1 MITDTILS
9 RKTAS
14 ITEFKKNPT
23 AAMNESQ
30 GEPVAILNH
39 NKAAF
44 YCVPPAMF
52 ELMFEQMS
60 DTLLLDKAL
69 ARSTDDE
76 VDVSWDDL

>member
-1 MITDTILS
+1 MITENILS

-14 ITEFKKNPT
+14 ITDFKKNPT
-23 AAMNESQ
+23 AAMNESH

-39 NKAAF
+39 NKPAF

-60 DTLLLDKAL
+60 DALLLQKAL
-69 ARSTDDE
+69 ERTCDDE
-76 VDVSWDDL
+76 IEVSWDEL

>member
-1 MITDTILS
+1 MITENILS

-23 AAMNESQ
+23 AAMNESH

-39 NKAAF
+39 NKPAF

-52 ELMFEQMS
+52 ELMFEHMS
-60 DTLLLDKAL
+60 DSLLLQKAVDR
-69 ARSTDDE
+69 AGDE
-76 VDVSWDDL
+76 EIDVSWDDL

>member
-1 MITDTILS
+1 MITENILS

-14 ITEFKKNPT
+14 ITDFKKNPT
-23 AAMNESQ
+23 AAMNESH

-39 NKAAF
+39 NKPAF

-60 DTLLLDKAL
+60 DALLLQKAL
-69 ARSTDDE
+69 ERTSDE
-76 VDVSWDDL
+76 EIEISWDEI

>member
-1 MITDTILS
+1 MITENILS

-14 ITEFKKNPT
+14 ITDFKKNPT
-23 AAMNESQ
+23 AAMNESH

-39 NKAAF
+39 NKPAF

-60 DTLLLDKAL
+60 DVLLLQKAL
-69 ARSTDDE
+69 ERTGDDE
-76 VDVSWDDL
+76 IEVSWDEL